1 MGEFGWAYIDCD
13 ESSGGGGGQAAGPTG
28 SIQFLTGSNAT
39 SGSANL
45 TFLTSSNTLNLT
57 GTLNVSGTINANF
70 MNIEVTN
77 KNVINL
83 SASGDTKFGDTIN
96 DTHQF
101 TGSLRVTGGASFNY
115 YTVTSASSPYSI
127 LTTDYIIGVSSSQ
140 YVSLTLPS
148 ASVAGKGTILVVK
161 DEWGGFA
168 TGSGGGRP
176 SGDLIA
182 ISASG
187 ADLIDGN
194 GNYEIKDGNN
204 AAISLYSNGTN
215 GWFVF

>member
-1 MGEFGWAYIDCD
+1 MAEFGWAFIDC
-13 ESSGGGGGQAAGPTG
+13 SSSSGGQAAGPTG

-39 SGSANL
+39 SGSAEL
-45 TFLTSSNTLNLT
+45 LFLTSSNTLVLT
-57 GTLNVSGTINANF
+57 GTLDVSGTINANY

-83 SASGDTKFGDTIN
+83 SASGDTKFGDTID
-96 DTHQF
+96 DTHEF
-101 TGSLRVTGGASFNY
+101 TGSLRVTGGVSFNY
-115 YTVTSASSPYSI
+115 YTVEAADHPYSI
-127 LTTDYIIGVSSSQ
+127 LTTDYILGISSSQ
-140 YVSLTLPS
+140 YVSLTLP
-148 ASVAGKGTILVVK
+148 AANAVPKGAIYIIK
-161 DEWGGFA
+161 DEWGGFN

-176 SGDLIA
+176 AGDLIA
-182 ISASG
+182 VSASG

-204 AAISLYSNGTN
+204 AAISLYSNGSN

>member
-1 MGEFGWAYIDCD
+1 MGEFGWAYISCEGDG
-13 ESSGGGGGQAAGPTG
+13 EVAVGPTG
-28 SIQFLTGSNAT
+28 SLQFH
-39 SGSANL
+39 SGSRQL
-45 TFLTSSNTLNLT
+45 SGSEGLIYLPDSNTLNLT
-57 GTLNVSGTINANF
+57 GTLNVSGAINANF

-101 TGSLRVTGGASFNY
+101 TGSLKVTGGASFNY
-115 YTVTSASSPYSI
+115 YKITPARSPYTV
-127 LTTDYIIGVSSSQ
+127 LTTDYILGISSSA
-140 YVSLTLPS
+140 YVSITLPS
-148 ASVAGKGTILVVK
+148 ASIAGSGSLIIIK

-176 SGDLIA
+176 ANSLIA
-182 ISASG
+182 ITASSPN
-187 ADLIDGN
+187 LIDGN
-194 GNYEIKDGNN
+194 GNYEIKDGIN
-204 AAISLYSNGTN
+204 AAISLYSNGHD

>member
-1 MGEFGWAYIDCD
+1 MAEFGWAYIQCE
-13 ESSGGGGGQAAGPTG
+13 ESTEIAVGPTG
-28 SIQFLTGSNAT
+28 SLQFHSGSGLN
-39 SGSANL
+39 SGSAEL
-45 TFLTSSNTLNLT
+45 IYLPDSNTLNLT

-83 SASGDTKFGDTIN
+83 SASGDTKFGDTMN

-115 YTVTSASSPYSI
+115 YKLTAASYTI
-127 LTTDYIIGVSSSQ
+127 LNTDYIIGVSSSA
-140 YVSLTLPS
+140 YVSLTLPAAS
-148 ASVAGKGTILVVK
+148 ATTIGSIFIIK
-161 DEWGGFA
+161 DEWCSFN

-176 SGDLIA
+176 TADLIA
-182 ISASG
+182 LSASG
-187 ADLIDGN
+187 ADTIDGN

-215 GWFVF
+215 GWWVF